1 MKFQVIGA
9 SRDTGARMTL
19 EFEAESKAAAERKA
33 AQQGMEVRS
42 VREITDT
49 GPVSTPDRPVRQKSG
64 SSGLVRLVI
73 FVGVLLVAAYVFR
86 GPLMHLIGK

>member
-42 VREITDT
+42 VREVGGSVAVAEPAKTK
-49 GPVSTPDRPVRQKSG
+49 GRGSG
-64 SSGLVRLVI
+64 GLIGLV
-73 FVGVLLVAAYVFR
+73 LLIAIVAVAAYLFWPR
-86 GPLMHLIGK
+86 LAAMLGK